1 VTNMLNNK
9 AGSFAQ
15 HYHHPQFVGAPTDYH
30 HPHLSLV
37 KPEHNMERSVS
48 PHMSEHSSYSTPH
61 SMARSYASPGAMQ
74 APMHM
79 SNTMPGQMSLPT
91 FPDMPGAMGG
101 VHGMTMHQMPQH
113 NQPSP
118 PPAKAFL
125 CQTCS
130 KSFARRSDLARHGR
144 SKLHPGPEGLY
155 S

>member
-1 VTNMLNNK
+1 MLNNK